1 MTFRRTLAALLFAA
15 MTLAAALAVTP
26 QLHAWLHSTGDR
38 TTHQCAATLL
48 SSGSVEHTPAEP
60 IAVERAPEANAETL
74 PALAVAHVLSFFGGS
89 SLEHAPPAQS

>member
-48 SSGSVEHTPAEP
+48 SNGNVQHTQADP
-60 IAVERAPEANAETL
+60 IAVERAPEANSETL
-74 PALAVAHVLSFFGGS
+74 PSLAVVHVASFFGGS
-89 SLEHAPPAQS
+89 CLEHAPPAQS